1 MSETA
6 RQALAPS
13 GADDEAEPRQPEPG
27 RKPARS
33 NSASASGRRE
43 ADHLTSPGNQTGSNG
58 RQPGVS
64 GKDRQMKTTSKEI
77 DLHRGFDSEYEIDGD
92 ALLAGSDSLT
102 DFSESYGFDDT
113 DRLVTGEQADE
124 EVLRPLRERIQGLE
138 EENKMLQKAVER
150 LQSEYEKMR
159 RRYER
164 EREGVR
170 QTIQGEL
177 MHEVLPLM
185 DNFERAMAHATA
197 GDISED
203 FVTGIVLLYK
213 QLSDLLEQNQV
224 IPIMATGESF
234 NPEFHEAVVIEPA
247 SDYEANTVIAEFEK
261 GYTIGTRLL
270 RPARVKV
277 AVRPK

>member
-1 MSETA
+1 
-6 RQALAPS
+6 
-13 GADDEAEPRQPEPG
+13 
-27 RKPARS
+27 
-33 NSASASGRRE
+33 
-43 ADHLTSPGNQTGSNG
+43 
-58 RQPGVS
+58 
-64 GKDRQMKTTSKEI
+64 MKTTSKEI